1 MKDYLLSYAN
11 RDLPA
16 FNKEYQVAIEAGRK
30 QSNNEGIFNSNILNT
45 FNLLFI
51 QVSKVMDQLF
61 RPLFSTLDTQLNI
74 IDITRYINIFVII

>member
-30 QSNNEGIFNSNILNT
+30 QSNNEGFEGNGTTVSPI
-45 FNLLFI
+45 I
-51 QVSKVMDQLF
+51 QHSRHSAKYYRYNKIYKHFCDHMSHRGQK
-61 RPLFSTLDTQLNI
+61 
-74 IDITRYINIFVII
+74 ID